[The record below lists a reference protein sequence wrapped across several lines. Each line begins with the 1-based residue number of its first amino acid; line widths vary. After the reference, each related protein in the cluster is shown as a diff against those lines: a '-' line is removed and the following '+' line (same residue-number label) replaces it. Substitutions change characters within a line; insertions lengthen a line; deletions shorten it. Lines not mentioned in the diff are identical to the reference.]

1 MKKMCTL
8 YKGYNHV
15 LSTYKWEYYENSP
28 SLNIG
33 MLSNSCKCKSF
44 IRNCMKAGGK
54 GNDYLN
60 DSLDSLSPSRIK
72 HIVSC
77 FLLGFVF
84 RENISK
90 KDWID
95 KKLKT
100 LCHDYSKDWKGEF
113 SYIWMLICFF
123 HDLGYNVE
131 EGENVIPEE
140 DGVFPPQR
148 KSSVFLP
155 RIYTPEAVSA
165 YEKYREEKY
174 HVNVDHGI
182 YGGKVCYEKLCEI
195 RRQHDSS
202 KNTPNNL
209 DNTVMITTMGQKLR
223 EDSPQYYWGKPLE
236 KVYACI
242 SWTIICHNMFFVQED
257 TEEAKYYKEHDL
269 GEFVYKKRARKI
281 RLKSSPFLFLLCL
294 VDTLEPIK
302 KFNTLEVLKYIS
314 LDVNKMKIKIDVENT
329 RNIGNLDEWEKYRD
343 SVIGLNDW
351 LCDFQIDDGAGG

>member
-1 MKKMCTL
+1 MYTICELYDQVLKSYKK
-8 YKGYNHV
+8 
-15 LSTYKWEYYENSP
+15 YYDRSP
-28 SLNIG
+28 SFNLDMLNDF
-33 MLSNSCKCKSF
+33 CKCKCF
-44 IRNCMKAGGK
+44 IKNCIKAGGK
-54 GNDYLN
+54 GNNYLN
-60 DSLDSLSPSRIK
+60 SSLDNLSSSRVK

-84 RENISK
+84 CENISI

-95 KKLKT
+95 KKLCV

-113 SYIWMLICFF
+113 SYIWMLTCFF

-131 EGENVIPEE
+131 EGENVIPPEE

-155 RIYTPEAVSA
+155 RIYTLEAVSA

-202 KNTPNNL
+202 KNSPNNL
-209 DNTVMITTMGQKLR
+209 DNMGMMATTTGH
-223 EDSPQYYWGKPLE
+223 ESSGKASLIWDKSLE

-257 TEEAKYYKEHDL
+257 TKEAKYYNEHDL
-269 GEFVYKKRARKI
+269 GKFVYKKRARKI

-302 KFNTLEVLKYIS
+302 KFDTLEVLKHIY
-314 LDVNKMKIKIDVENT
+314 LDVNKMKIKLDVENT

>member
-8 YKGYNHV
+8 YEGYNHV
-15 LSTYKWEYYENSP
+15 LSTHKWEYYENSP
-28 SLNIG
+28 SLDIG
-33 MLSNSCKCKSF
+33 MLSNPCKCKSF

-54 GNDYLN
+54 GNNYLN
-60 DSLDSLSPSRIK
+60 GSLNELNSSRIK

-84 RENISK
+84 RENISIN
-90 KDWID
+90 DWID
-95 KKLKT
+95 KKKNV
-100 LCHDYSKDWKGEF
+100 LCHDYSTDCEDEF

-131 EGENVIPEE
+131 EGKSVALEE
-140 DGVFPPQR
+140 DKVFPPR
-148 KSSVFLP
+148 WGTPVFLS
-155 RIYTPEAVSA
+155 RIYTRKAVSA
-165 YEKYREEKY
+165 YEKYREGKY

-202 KNTPNNL
+202 KNSPNNL
-209 DNTVMITTMGQKLR
+209 DNMGMMATTTGH
-223 EDSPQYYWGKPLE
+223 ESSGKASLIWDKSLE

-302 KFNTLEVLKYIS
+302 KFDTLEVLKHIY
-314 LDVNKMKIKIDVENT
+314 LDVNKMKIKLDVENT